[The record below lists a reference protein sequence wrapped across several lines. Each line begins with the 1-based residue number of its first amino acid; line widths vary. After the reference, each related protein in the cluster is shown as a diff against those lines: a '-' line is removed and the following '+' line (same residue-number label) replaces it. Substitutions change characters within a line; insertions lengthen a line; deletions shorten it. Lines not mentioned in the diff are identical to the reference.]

1 MNAYCSFTH
10 THPDATCCSPWHER
24 QWARHASH
32 PWISRQCTT
41 WFRACST
48 GHDAHR
54 PGTVHL
60 LFTLAVALAMADFE
74 DAHMRTRVM
83 GATQVLHEGHITAEK
98 FLEHLHA
105 RLAQKLPPRKPT
117 SYSQSPGSY
126 GRITR

>member
-1 MNAYCSFTH
+1 MLFAMAR
-10 THPDATCCSPWHER
+10 ATVG
-24 QWARHASH
+24 
-32 PWISRQCTT
+32 TT
-41 WFRACST
+41 RFPPMDLEAMHNLVSCVLDEDMMRT
-48 GHDAHR
+48 D